1 MPTAPEALRE
11 IRAVIF
17 DFDGTLA
24 ETKIDFALMR
34 ARAVEHVRA
43 WGLWEDGMDE
53 GRWVLE
59 LVARAADRLA
69 GDPHRRGQ
77 YLAEAAR
84 VIEDV
89 EMLTCPHAEPFPGVV
104 EGLEHLRANGFGIG
118 IVTRNCRRGVE
129 AVLSRR
135 RLPHDVLLTRDDV
148 ERVKPDPAHPLAA
161 LDALG
166 VAPSEALMVGD
177 HRTDIECGRAAGAV
191 TCGVLTGRTPREE
204 LVAAGADF
212 VVADVAA
219 SVRLL
224 CPDGRPAC

>member
-1 MPTAPEALRE
+1 MPSAPQALRD
-11 IRAVIF
+11 IRAVVF

-34 ARAVEHVRA
+34 ARTVEHVRA
-43 WGLWEDGMDE
+43 WGLWEEAMDE

-69 GDPHRRGQ
+69 GDPDRRGQ

-89 EMLTCPHAEPFPGVV
+89 EMLTCPHAEPFPGVA
-104 EGLEHLRANGFGIG
+104 EGLERLRANGFGIG
-118 IVTRNCRRGVE
+118 IITRNCRRGVE
-129 AVLSRR
+129 AVLGRR
-135 RLPHDVLLTRDDV
+135 RLPHHVLLTRDDV
-148 ERVKPDPAHPLAA
+148 ERVKPDPAHLLAA

-166 VAPSEALMVGD
+166 ASSSEALMVGD
-177 HRTDIECGRAAGAV
+177 HRTDIECGRAAGAL
-191 TCGVLTGRTPREE
+191 TCGVLTDRTPREE
-204 LVAAGADF
+204 LEAAGADF

-224 CPDGRPAC
+224 CPDGRATS